1 MDRQEQLDW
10 EAGQRPRAGIAAIAA
25 GLLGLAGA
33 IIPQLIFSDVPR
45 AGLSRALGQAF
56 ETGPVSG
63 QPSLRVGSLEYFS
76 DNRLGL
82 LSAGLAQALG
92 LIALG
97 IAMAFLAGATRARR
111 EELPKPA
118 RYLVLFGGILSAIA
132 TLAFGVAR
140 MLQVEDF
147 LDGPRTV
154 ESAQDVGSGSAVLA
168 AQLLGLPGTMA
179 LALGIVL
186 ISINAMRSGLLT
198 RFMGVLGVIVGALL
212 IFPIGSPVPI
222 VQTLWLIALGLLFLG
237 RQPGSEPPAW
247 STGNAEPWP
256 TSNPRMRAP
265 AASEADDEGETVSDP
280 APQMTGAPHP
290 SSKKRKRKRR
300 A

>member
-10 EAGQRPRAGIAAIAA
+10 EAQRRPRAGIAAIVAA
-25 GLLGLAGA
+25 LGGLLGA
-33 IIPQLIFSDVPR
+33 IIPQLIFADVPR

-56 ETGPVSG
+56 KPGPIAEE
-63 QPSLRVGSLEYFS
+63 PSLRQQSLEYFS

-82 LSAGLAQALG
+82 LASGLSQAIG

-97 IAMAFLAGATRARR
+97 LALAFLAQATRARR
-111 EELPKPA
+111 DELPKPA
-118 RYLVLFGGILSAIA
+118 QYLVLYGGILSAIA
-132 TLAFGVAR
+132 TLAFGIAR

-147 LDGPRTV
+147 LDGPRTA
-154 ESAQDVGSGSAVLA
+154 EAAAEVGSGSTVLV
-168 AQLLGLPGTMA
+168 AQLIGLPGTMA

-186 ISINAMRSGLLT
+186 IAINAMRSGLLT

-212 IFPIGSPVPI
+212 IFPIGSPIPV
-222 VQTLWLIALGLLFLG
+222 VQTLWLVALGLLFLG
-237 RQPGSEPPAW
+237 RQPGPEPPAW
-247 STGNAEPWP
+247 NTGKAEPWP
-256 TSNPRMRAP
+256 TSNPRMRLPQNDTP
-265 AASEADDEGETVSDP
+265 AADLEDTVSDP
-280 APQMTGAPHP
+280 APQMDQPHP